1 MSPTFWGAPDQS
13 GNQSWMSQYGPWLAI
28 GLLVL
33 IGIATSGEVT
43 REKKKAR
50 R

>member
-1 MSPTFWGAPDQS
+1 MSPTPWGAPDQS
-13 GNQSWMSQYGPWLAI
+13 GNQSWIAQYGPLLAI
-28 GLLVL
+28 ALLVV

-43 REKKKAR
+43 REKKRAR